1 MIGITSGDEPQISS
15 HQEVGHDIST
25 SGLGGRKNKNK
36 RRRDRVR
43 LQEGSRIREPGSIEP
58 EAVPFTGIA
67 PTPSSGDSEN
77 QKPNSVTMLGLSSA
91 LNLVTKI
98 SDKMSHKKQGK

>member
-43 LQEGSRIREPGSIEP
+43 LQECSRIREPGSIEP
-58 EAVPFTGIA
+58 EAVPFTGIT
-67 PTPSSGDSEN
+67 PTPSTGDSEN
-77 QKPNSVTMLGLSSA
+77 KHSVTMLGLSSA

-98 SDKMSHKKQGK
+98 SDKMSHKKPG

>member
-1 MIGITSGDEPQISS
+1 MIGISSGEEHQISS
-15 HQEVGHDIST
+15 HQEVGHDGSST
-25 SGLGGRKNKNK
+25 SGLVGGRKNKNK

-67 PTPSSGDSEN
+67 PTPSTGGDSEN
-77 QKPNSVTMLGLSSA
+77 KHSVTMLGLSSA

-98 SDKMSHKKQGK
+98 SDKMSHKKPG

>member
-1 MIGITSGDEPQISS
+1 MIGISSGEEHQISS
-15 HQEVGHDIST
+15 HQEVGHDGSST
-25 SGLGGRKNKNK
+25 SGLVGGRKNK